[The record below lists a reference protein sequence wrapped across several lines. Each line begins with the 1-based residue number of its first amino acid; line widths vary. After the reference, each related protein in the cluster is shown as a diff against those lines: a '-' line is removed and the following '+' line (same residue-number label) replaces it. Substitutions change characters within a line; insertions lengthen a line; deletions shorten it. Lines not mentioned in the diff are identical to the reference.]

1 MWFRLSC
8 ELDELGGDGYGGGEQ
23 AGEGDEEAAGAGASE
38 GEECAGASFEG
49 SADDAYA
56 APYHCG
62 GELGGEVVFSVGS

>member
-1 MWFRLSC
+1 MSFCPSC
-8 ELDELGGDGYGGGEQ
+8 ELDELGGDCYGGGEQ
-23 AGEGDEEAAGAGASE
+23 AGEGDEEAAGSGAAE

-62 GELGGEVVFSVGS
+62 CELGGEVVFSVGS